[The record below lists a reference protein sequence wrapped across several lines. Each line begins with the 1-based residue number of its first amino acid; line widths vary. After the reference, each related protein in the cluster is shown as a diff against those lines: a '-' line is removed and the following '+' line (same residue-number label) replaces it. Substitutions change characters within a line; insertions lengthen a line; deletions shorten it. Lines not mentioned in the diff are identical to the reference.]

1 MNNINNLE
9 HNNTMINKAIE
20 ALQAMDT
27 PESREILAI
36 YKDSD
41 YVTGTQHM
49 GGNGLSSTLLVDTSD
64 TMLLEGTKHLNSD
77 WLTVKAK
84 ETASATYDSYED
96 SDITAQEHSELCTVV
111 NEHQTSLEGNNNY
124 NVRQLAHWKQGFDST
139 KANKAHSLH
148 VKHTKDAWK
157 QGYSIDMRHTVGT
170 TKAER
175 IALKL
180 EAIAIKEAKRE
191 ARKAKKA

>member
-9 HNNTMINKAIE
+9 HNNTMTIKAIE

-27 PESREILAI
+27 AESREILAI
-36 YKDSD
+36 YNDSD

-49 GGNGLSSTLLVDTSD
+49 GGNGLSSTLLVDTTG
-64 TMLLEGTKHLNSD
+64 TMLVEGTKHLNSD

-84 ETASATYDSYED
+84 ETTSATYDSYED
-96 SDITAQEHSELCTVV
+96 TDITAQEHSDLQTVV
-111 NEHQTSLEGNNNY
+111 TEHQSSLEHNNNY

-139 KANKAHSLH
+139 KANKANSLH
-148 VKHTKDAWK
+148 VKHAQDAWK
-157 QGYSIDMRHTVGT
+157 QGYKIDMRHAVGS

-180 EAIAIKEAKRE
+180 EAIALKEAKRE